1 MGKLVRYMDDKTHC
15 WSRVDLEN
23 GDPVW
28 ISVAQ
33 TGVVVKKS
41 RLGLMGAVLYKESN
55 LYVVAKTAQALD
67 AQVGRYLTPKGL
79 VNLVLRAFTQV
90 ALECISAAQHVR

>member
-1 MGKLVRYMDDKTHC
+1 MGKLVIYMDDKTHC

-28 ISVAQ
+28 IIVAQ

-41 RLGLMGAVLYKESN
+41 RLGLMGATL
-55 LYVVAKTAQALD
+55 
-67 AQVGRYLTPKGL
+67 
-79 VNLVLRAFTQV
+79 
-90 ALECISAAQHVR
+90 